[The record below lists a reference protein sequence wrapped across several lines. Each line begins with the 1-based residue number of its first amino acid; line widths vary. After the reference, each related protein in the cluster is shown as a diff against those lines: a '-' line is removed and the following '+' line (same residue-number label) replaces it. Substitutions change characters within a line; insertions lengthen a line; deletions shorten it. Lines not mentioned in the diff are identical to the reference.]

1 MSTLWEESSDWVSG
15 RQWRGWWVGSEV
27 LMWGIVG
34 WIGVVRRGEVRGGIG
49 SGEDWEEEC
58 AWW

>member
-1 MSTLWEESSDWVSG
+1 
-15 RQWRGWWVGSEV
+15 
-27 LMWGIVG
+27 MWGIVG